1 MPAHDCVFIGQL
13 LMPSLVFT
21 RAKGS
26 VAASVL
32 RGYCRVCLPHAH
44 FVTLRCTQEK
54 KLRNDK
60 YDEALEVSASMDQSP
75 MSGKSTRKPSTGK
88 GSSKGEEK
96 RDSVTGTPP
105 RPQTGGSG
113 AKVRLQSRGRGG
125 IGGSFTRCMTL
136 NLTSKR

>member
-1 MPAHDCVFIGQL
+1 MRQSCEVSVK
-13 LMPSLVFT
+13 SL
-21 RAKGS
+21 
-26 VAASVL
+26 
-32 RGYCRVCLPHAH
+32 CLISCCGA
-44 FVTLRCTQEK
+44 QEK

-105 RPQTGGSG
+105 RPQTGGSS
-113 AKVRLQSRGRGG
+113 AKVSFESRGRGG
-125 IGGSFTRCMTL
+125 IGDRPHDAPKRQRCTIWL
-136 NLTSKR
+136 QVAEA